1 MYFSTYTA
9 SQALRILA
17 RAGFSAEAVSASR
30 PVTGV
35 RYLMSVEAPHLP
47 RLDGKVRTV
56 QLRTPEELIGWGAS
70 QHEVDGMHRADEA
83 GLG

>member
-17 RAGFSAEAVSASR
+17 RAGFSANPIEASR
-30 PVTGV
+30 PVTGT

-47 RLDGKVRTV
+47 QRNGVVRRV
-56 QLRTPEELIGWGAS
+56 ELRTPQELVGRGAS

-83 GLG
+83 GVV